1 MVHLSS
7 AKVER
12 LKILASSWTGI
23 SHSKTTY
30 ISQLVAKS
38 TGLLISLSHSKRA
51 LPSWTVAHVVN
62 ALVVSSI
69 RYCVSVY
76 GSCGK
81 TQLHRIQKLL
91 NFCARVICGRRKY
104 EHISDVL
111 CQLKWLRAEQLVSYH
126 RLCLV
131 KTALESSLPADIAA
145 MFSYVSTPY
154 QTRQAGQLNCP
165 RAKTGSGVR
174 RLAHCSAVFNRLPG
188 NLQCLTGPAFKRQL
202 KRLLLRE
209 AEAK

>member
-1 MVHLSS
+1 M
-7 AKVER
+7 
-12 LKILASSWTGI
+12 
-23 SHSKTTY
+23 
-30 ISQLVAKS
+30 
-38 TGLLISLSHSKRA
+38 
-51 LPSWTVAHVVN
+51 
-62 ALVVSSI
+62 
-69 RYCVSVY
+69 YCVSVY
-76 GSCGK
+76 GSCGE

-111 CQLKWLRAEQLVSYH
+111 CQLKWLRAEQLVSYTDFVWSKQLW
-126 RLCLV
+126 RLAYLQ
-131 KTALESSLPADIAA
+131 TLPQCSRTCQRHTKLD
-145 MFSYVSTPY
+145 
-154 QTRQAGQLNCP
+154 QAGQLNCP

-209 AEAK
+209 AEAR